1 MTHFSK
7 MWPEQVE
14 PTALLLVDVINDFD
28 FAEGNML
35 LRFAMPIAKR
45 LKALKDRTRRAG
57 LPVIY
62 ANDNFGLWQSSF
74 EVIVDHCLRSKGREV
89 VRILAP
95 EPADYFVLKPKQSGF
110 YSTSLEVLLNE
121 LGVKRLI
128 IGGIAADICVLFTA
142 MNAYMREYSL
152 CVPSDCVA
160 SSTKLQ
166 KDSALRQM
174 ADALKADTRLSGL
187 IDVELEEPVHAE
199 EHEGEGVRRN

>member
-1 MTHFSK
+1 
-7 MWPEQVE
+7 MWPEQVD
-14 PTALLLVDVINDFD
+14 PTAVLLIDVINDFD
-28 FAEGNML
+28 FVESNLL
-35 LRFAMPIAKR
+35 LRFAMPMAKR
-45 LKALKDRTRRAG
+45 LKTLKDRARRAG

-62 ANDNFGLWQSSF
+62 SNDNFGLWQSSF

-95 EPADYFVLKPKQSGF
+95 EPADYFVLKPKQSAF

-128 IGGIAADICVLFTA
+128 IGGLAADVCVLFTA
-142 MNAYMREYSL
+142 MDAFMREYDL

-174 ADALKADTRLSGL
+174 ADVLKADTRLSSQ
-187 IDVELEEPVHAE
+187 IDLEREEPVHAE
-199 EHEGEGVRRN
+199 DHEGVRHN